1 MNTEKIMSNLHN
13 SSSKRQVCNT
23 TEKIVYSDDW
33 YALFVQTG
41 KEDKVKEYIMK
52 SFDSNLRALV
62 PKRKLKERKGGTW
75 SYVIRTLFPGYV
87 LLNGDIDEKK
97 NNYYK
102 DVPGVIKLL
111 RNDYEPLKIEKHE
124 IQIISRL
131 ICNDEIIGFS
141 SVLIKGGSVV
151 VVDGPLTSMEGLIVD
166 INRRKARAKVRLN
179 FMGEPRIVELGISV
193 LQPV

>member
-1 MNTEKIMSNLHN
+1 MILKKIMSNLHN
-13 SSSKRQVCNT
+13 SSNKRQVGDI
-23 TEKIVYSDDW
+23 TEQIVYSDDW

-41 KEDKVKEYIMK
+41 KEDQVKEYIMK
-52 SFDSNLRALV
+52 NFDSNLRAIV

-87 LLNGDIDEKK
+87 LLNGDIEDKK
-97 NNYYK
+97 HNYYK
-102 DVPGVIKLL
+102 NIPGAIKLL

-124 IQIISRL
+124 IQTISRL

-141 SVLIKGGSVV
+141 SVLVKGGSVV
-151 VVDGPLTSMEGLIVD
+151 VVDGPLTSMEGHIVD
-166 INRRKARAKVRLN
+166 INKRKARAKVRLN